1 MPHRYHLCHGQ
12 DADYIVW
19 ESLCLEGGP
28 ETFGRW
34 IEHTRFMIPGTQ
46 LED

>member
-1 MPHRYHLCHGQ
+1 MHRYHVCYGQ

-19 ESLCLEGGP
+19 ESLVVDRNGV
-28 ETFGRW
+28 RW
-34 IEHTRFMIPGTQ
+34 IEHTRWMIPNTQ